1 MDILFVKKPDYFN
14 QYNMPKVKF
23 IIETGKVDS
32 QGDVIDLKGM
42 VIPDKKLLVL
52 KDFDAT
58 NLLGRATVIKEDGV
72 LKAESD
78 LPESTLDLYPAI
90 GFQII
95 KSEPNEHGGRNI
107 LEAKLYS
114 VGLSTSPNVDPL
126 IKRISD
132 Q

>member
-1 MDILFVKKPDYFN
+1 
-14 QYNMPKVKF
+14 MPAVKF

-32 QGDVIDLKGM
+32 HGDILNIDGL
-42 VIPDKKLLVL
+42 VIPDKTIRVF
-52 KDFDAT
+52 KDFDAS
-58 NLLGRATVIKEDGV
+58 NLLGTATVTKEDGV

-78 LPESTLDLYPAI
+78 LPESILDLYPAI

-95 KSEPNEHGGRNI
+95 KSEPNEFGGINI

-114 VGLSTSPNVDPL
+114 VGLSASPNVDPL
-126 IKRISD
+126 IKRISE

>member
-1 MDILFVKKPDYFN
+1 
-14 QYNMPKVKF
+14 MPNVKF

-32 QGDVIDLKGM
+32 HGDVINIDGL
-42 VIPDKKLLVL
+42 VIPDKPVKVF

-58 NLLGRATVIKEDGV
+58 RLVARANVIKEEGV
-72 LKAESD
+72 LKAETD
-78 LPESTLDLYPAI
+78 LPDDMFDYYPAI

-114 VGLSTSPNVDPL
+114 VGLSASPNVDPL